1 MRRMAE
7 KAAVFSVPAKVF
19 GSRVVLLTTK
29 RSMRLKGRNAMGKR
43 ETTVQIKQ
51 IAEASGF
58 SQSTVSI
65 VLNGRGDEMR
75 ISKNTQRRILEVSKS
90 LDYRPNIYARRLRG
104 AAESQTTQII
114 GIFWNDQYDD
124 SIGPFINGAYASI
137 ASENHSYEIMVKLF
151 PVGRLSQLRDSFS
164 SQKFNGIIVGG
175 GSVEDIAFLESQEFD
190 VPIVLSGRASKKY
203 SHIFMNG
210 YLVGMECAKLFAKAG
225 IKSAA
230 YLGTT
235 HLGSHSAL
243 RELGFSTG
251 CRENGIQLL
260 PEWILRVE
268 RHDAVEG
275 YHSMKKFLQL
285 PQLPEAIFIN
295 YASVATGALFA
306 FQEAHV
312 RIPEEMKVIVYGMND
327 ILQHTSPS
335 LTMEAQP
342 MKDMGCAS
350 MELLMLMIS
359 NNIDMPI
366 TRMVEP
372 NYFWGDSF
380 PKLPD

>member
-1 MRRMAE
+1 M
-7 KAAVFSVPAKVF
+7 S
-19 GSRVVLLTTK
+19 
-29 RSMRLKGRNAMGKR
+29 KR

-75 ISKNTQRRILEVSKS
+75 ISKATQQRILEVSKS

-104 AAESQTTQII
+104 AADAQTTQMI
-114 GIFWNDQYDD
+114 GVFWNDQYDD
-124 SIGPFINGAYASI
+124 SIGPFINGAYGSI
-137 ASENHSYEIMVKLF
+137 ASENYSYDIMVKLF
-151 PVGRLSQLRDSFS
+151 PAGRLNELRDSFS
-164 SQKFNGIIVGG
+164 SQKFNGIIIGG
-175 GSVEDIAFLESQEFD
+175 GSMEDIAFLESQSFD

-210 YLVGMECAKLFAKAG
+210 YLVGMECAHLFARAG

-230 YLGTT
+230 YLGTSQT
-235 HLGSHSAL
+235 GSHSAL

-251 CRENGIQLL
+251 CREHGIRML
-260 PEWILRVE
+260 PEWTIHVE

-275 YHSMKKFLQL
+275 YQSIKNFLRL
-285 PQLPEAIFIN
+285 PELPEAIFIN

-312 RIPEEMKVIVYGMND
+312 RIPEEMKIVVYGMND

-342 MKDMGCAS
+342 MKAMGSAS
-350 MELLMLMIS
+350 VELLMLMIS

-380 PKLPD
+380 PKLED